1 MQRIVNRNDQLNTQ
15 TQLSYI
21 NSFGLH
27 NIDALLGFETQD
39 TEYAFNYMAGQDY
52 PGDLYELTN
61 AGSTSAETN
70 RQSYRMTSF
79 LGRANYNYA
88 DRYYLGLSYRTD
100 GSSRLAR
107 ENRWGSFWSVSG
119 AWRFIDESFTN
130 PVKSVLTDGKLR
142 VSYGVNGTQPSDYYA
157 YMNLYK
163 YGIIYNGQSECQS
176 SELQTRT

>member
-1 MQRIVNRNDQLNTQ
+1 MITHKEPMTFFGTDTQTMVPPGGVMQRIVNRNDQLNTQ

-70 RQSYRMTSF
+70 RQS
-79 LGRANYNYA
+79 
-88 DRYYLGLSYRTD
+88 LST
-100 GSSRLAR
+100 
-107 ENRWGSFWSVSG
+107 
-119 AWRFIDESFTN
+119 
-130 PVKSVLTDGKLR
+130 
-142 VSYGVNGTQPSDYYA
+142 
-157 YMNLYK
+157 
-163 YGIIYNGQSECQS
+163 
-176 SELQTRT
+176 

>member
-107 ENRWGSFWSVSG
+107 ENRWEVSG
-119 AWRFIDESFTN
+119 RFPEHGDS
-130 PVKSVLTDGKLR
+130 
-142 VSYGVNGTQPSDYYA
+142 
-157 YMNLYK
+157 
-163 YGIIYNGQSECQS
+163 
-176 SELQTRT
+176 

>member
-107 ENRWGSFWSVSG
+107 ETVGEVSG
-119 AWRFIDESFTN
+119 RFRSMEIHRRKFPESCQECIDRWKA
-130 PVKSVLTDGKLR
+130 PCVIR
-142 VSYGVNGTQPSDYYA
+142 
-157 YMNLYK
+157 
-163 YGIIYNGQSECQS
+163 
-176 SELQTRT
+176 

>member
-1 MQRIVNRNDQLNTQ
+1 MPCLVLKHKIRNM
-15 TQLSYI
+15 LSTI
-21 NSFGLH
+21 WQ
-27 NIDALLGFETQD
+27 AK
-39 TEYAFNYMAGQDY
+39 DY

-119 AWRFIDESFTN
+119 AWRFIDESFLN
-130 PVKSVLTDGKLR
+130 PVKSVLTDG
-142 VSYGVNGTQPSDYYA
+142 
-157 YMNLYK
+157 
-163 YGIIYNGQSECQS
+163 S
-176 SELQTRT
+176 SVCHMV

>member
-107 ENRWGSFWSVSG
+107 EIHRRKFPESCQECIDRWKAPCVIRCKRN
-119 AWRFIDESFTN
+119 ATIRLLRLYES
-130 PVKSVLTDGKLR
+130 L
-142 VSYGVNGTQPSDYYA
+142 
-157 YMNLYK
+157 
-163 YGIIYNGQSECQS
+163 
-176 SELQTRT
+176 